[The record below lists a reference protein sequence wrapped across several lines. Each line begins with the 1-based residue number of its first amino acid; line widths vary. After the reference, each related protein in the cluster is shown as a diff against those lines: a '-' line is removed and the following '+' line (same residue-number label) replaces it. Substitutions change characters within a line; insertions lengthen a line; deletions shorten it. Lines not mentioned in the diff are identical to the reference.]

1 MLKFLEKLFGENN
14 EAKIKALQSTLEEIN
29 SLEAELSKLSDDEL
43 KGKVTD
49 WFCDLLDSSKDKLNA
64 VGSLVKDNLAK
75 VKA

>member
-1 MLKFLEKLFGENN
+1 MTKQT
-14 EAKIKALQSTLEEIN
+14 KILTGLLAGAALGAVVALVI
-29 SLEAELSKLSDDEL
+29 AADKDDEL

-49 WFCDLLDSSKDKLNA
+49 WFCYLLYSSKDKLNA